1 LPGRWRWP
9 STWRATST
17 SPTETAI
24 GFGADG
30 SVTTLAGD
38 GREGFLDGPGATA
51 EFYGQE
57 GIAVSPDGRS
67 LYVADGSLGEV
78 ASYHRIRKIAIA
90 P

>member
-1 LPGRWRWP
+1 MAL
-9 STWRATST
+9 
-17 SPTETAI
+17 AI
-24 GFGADG
+24 DLAGNIYVSDRDSHRIRRVGADG

-38 GREGFLDGPGATA
+38 GGEGFLDGPGATA

-78 ASYHRIRKIAIA
+78 ASYHRIRKIMIA